1 MSQHSCRR
9 LNVGEVVTVRVCS
22 QQWMKEEHYIE
33 YRGNSDGKEGIFFAQ
48 QCNLIIARFV
58 FQVSSEQEPQYIYVY
73 VSWISMFMLL
83 ELNEPC
89 LLVASLFKLKLVV
102 PGGVPSA
109 S

>member
-1 MSQHSCRR
+1 MSI
-9 LNVGEVVTVRVCS
+9 VTTS
-22 QQWMKEEHYIE
+22 TTNK
-33 YRGNSDGKEGIFFAQ
+33 
-48 QCNLIIARFV
+48 L
-58 FQVSSEQEPQYIYVY
+58 YIYIY

-83 ELNEPC
+83 ELHEPC